1 MRWMILVVNK
11 VKVGTVLVQFPPAC
25 YFIKIVSDTGG
36 NFSLK
41 VSWLF
46 PQSHD
51 YFFLT
56 PLRTLPF
63 YVCFPDVEP
72 SKGEEG
78 ATAVA
83 YGLENDW
90 RVKFSKNTEKLQSVE
105 ALMQEDLEK
114 IYLHITGMTCA
125 SCVGSIEKGLMKKNG
140 KQSV

>member
-1 MRWMILVVNK
+1 M
-11 VKVGTVLVQFPPAC
+11 
-25 YFIKIVSDTGG
+25 KIVSDTAG

-41 VSWLF
+41 VGYS
-46 PQSHD
+46 PKAMTIN
-51 YFFLT
+51 FFLT
-56 PLRTLPF
+56 PLSTLHF

-78 ATAVA
+78 TIAVA

-140 KQSV
+140 KGSVYNFYL